1 MKMIVLRIVKSDN
14 SRDNV
19 NEDDNDTNTNFS
31 VFFFGTKIPTFH
43 PLSLFALPGPF
54 SPSSDVLKPAVDVCT

>member
-1 MKMIVLRIVKSDN
+1 MIMALI
-14 SRDNV
+14 
-19 NEDDNDTNTNFS
+19 FQ
-31 VFFFGTKIPTFH
+31 FFFETKIPTFH

>member
-1 MKMIVLRIVKSDN
+1 MIFIGIMFMRMTMIMALI
-14 SRDNV
+14 
-19 NEDDNDTNTNFS
+19 FQ
-31 VFFFGTKIPTFH
+31 FFFETKIPTFH